1 MSRGT
6 VWALTALA
14 AWLGAFSLA
23 EDNALQIPGH
33 KFKTAK
39 NCERK
44 APVGKFDRKCDI
56 PVVGWRGAEG
66 LWLPSVSQGAPGG
79 FGF

>member
-6 VWALTALA
+6 LWALTALA
-14 AWLGAFSLA
+14 MSLSTFSHA
-23 EDNALQIPGH
+23 EGSTIQIPGH

-44 APVGKFDRKCDI
+44 APIGRFDRKCDI
-56 PVVGWRGAEG
+56 PIVGWRGAEG
-66 LWLPSVSQGAPGG
+66 LWLPNVAQGAPGG

>member
-1 MSRGT
+1 MSRKT
-6 VWALTALA
+6 LCALTVLA
-14 AWLGAFSLA
+14 VSLGTYARA
-23 EDNALQIPGH
+23 EGSTVQTPGH

-39 NCERK
+39 NCERR

-56 PVVGWRGAEG
+56 PTVGWRGADG
-66 LWLPSVSQGAPGG
+66 LWLPSVAQSAPGG